1 MPAILKEIVI
11 ISLQVAKFK
20 QVKKRCGRLVNLTKA
35 SVYQVCILQ
44 MQCQGRLL
52 MRLDG
57 LLSDLDL
64 GIHDLENEVQPD
76 GVRRTEIIII
86 MMIIMSKRC
95 FIGFGSRKCGW
106 GH

>member
-1 MPAILKEIVI
+1 
-11 ISLQVAKFK
+11 
-20 QVKKRCGRLVNLTKA
+20 
-35 SVYQVCILQ
+35 
-44 MQCQGRLL
+44 

-86 MMIIMSKRC
+86 MMIIMSIRC
-95 FIGFGSRKCGW
+95 FIGFRSRKCGW

>member
-1 MPAILKEIVI
+1 
-11 ISLQVAKFK
+11 
-20 QVKKRCGRLVNLTKA
+20 
-35 SVYQVCILQ
+35 
-44 MQCQGRLL
+44 

-86 MMIIMSKRC
+86 MMIIMTKRC

>member
-1 MPAILKEIVI
+1 
-11 ISLQVAKFK
+11 
-20 QVKKRCGRLVNLTKA
+20 
-35 SVYQVCILQ
+35 

-57 LLSDLDL
+57 LLGDLSDPDL
-64 GIHDLENEVQPD
+64 GIDDLENEVQPD

-86 MMIIMSKRC
+86 IIIMSKRC